1 MPKLVTLQRFKET
14 PVMTTAIAARLDEI
28 QKRAAVTS
36 REVAQLLN
44 ISPETVSRWRTGKT
58 EPQPERRDYLLKLEW
73 LVSELSEL
81 YSPDEARLW
90 LFSPHKL
97 LKGDRPIDRI
107 QKGAMEDVLTV
118 ISQIKDGAFV

>member
-1 MPKLVTLQRFKET
+1 
-14 PVMTTAIAARLDEI
+14 MTTAIAARLDEI

-36 REVAQLLN
+36 REVAQLLS

-58 EPQPERRDYLLKLEW
+58 EPQPERRDCLLRLEW

-107 QKGAMEDVLTV
+107 QNGAMEDVLTV

>member
-1 MPKLVTLQRFKET
+1 
-14 PVMTTAIAARLDEI
+14 MTHAIAARLDAI

-58 EPQPERRDYLLKLEW
+58 EPQTERRDYLLKLEW

-97 LKGDRPIDRI
+97 LKRNRPIDRI
-107 QKGAMEDVLTV
+107 QRGTMEDVLTV

>member
-1 MPKLVTLQRFKET
+1 MPELVPLQRFQGD
-14 PVMTTAIAARLDEI
+14 PVMTSAIAARLDEI

-44 ISPETVSRWRTGKT
+44 TSPETVSRWRTGKT

>member
-1 MPKLVTLQRFKET
+1 MAD
-14 PVMTTAIAARLDEI
+14 AIAARLDEI

-58 EPQPERRDYLLKLEW
+58 EPQPERRDSLLKLEW
-73 LVSELSEL
+73 LVSEVSEL
-81 YSPDEARLW
+81 YSPDETRLW

-97 LKGDRPIDRI
+97 LKGDRPIDLI
-107 QKGAMEDVLTV
+107 QSGAMDDVLTV